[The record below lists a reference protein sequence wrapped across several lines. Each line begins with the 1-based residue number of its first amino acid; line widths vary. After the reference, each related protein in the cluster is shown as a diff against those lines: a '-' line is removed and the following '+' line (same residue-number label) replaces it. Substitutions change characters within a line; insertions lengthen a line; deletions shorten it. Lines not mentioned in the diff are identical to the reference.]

1 MGRRG
6 AARRKGRKNTG
17 GMGTDTLEKKTQAV
31 NEWEERIELKAVY
44 VLLYFWSSALFTW

>member
-1 MGRRG
+1 MLPEGRGERTQEG
-6 AARRKGRKNTG
+6 WGQ
-17 GMGTDTLEKKTQAV
+17 TDTPEKKTQAV